1 MGMPDDYTDECND
14 CGSYNDSSIK
24 ILCKEC
30 IDKRTN
36 DTIDSFWINDYD
48 ELKHD
53 RNLMFTSLKVKLKE
67 AFT

>member
-1 MGMPDDYTDECND
+1 MEITD
-14 CGSYNDSSIK
+14 K
-24 ILCKEC
+24 INEV
-30 IDKRTN
+30 
-36 DTIDSFWINDYD
+36 IDSFWINDYD